1 MLLKRGNDLGGHRHP
16 KTRPTTRS
24 GPRHKNAPRSEI
36 TVIDYI
42 EGIVAMKQLVSKL
55 EDACRHAEYERAKE
69 LCLAIVVETRAVNH
83 QITIQASTK

>member
-1 MLLKRGNDLGGHRHP
+1 
-16 KTRPTTRS
+16 
-24 GPRHKNAPRSEI
+24 
-36 TVIDYI
+36 VIDYI